1 MGRKAVGRSFSNIT
15 SNRSSVL
22 QVAVGAIIAA
32 VGVNVIGNSLSFTLD
47 FGWDFVVGTLLVL
60 AALACLAW
68 PRMKPATFDRRIRGF
83 VLYDKRSNE
92 LLHVPGYALTDEAAE
107 LLQVSLAEDG
117 AIRGLWHG
125 SPMSEMSSTPAYPFR
140 PASSSINLL
149 NDLLEYLVLQRLAAD
164 LSTHFGDEP
173 GHEARL
179 SDYRLEDAPQALFQN
194 RFLEL
199 FSRRP
204 EDRATSPDLLNQK
217 ASVPGGETGEG
228 AHSSTSTLRLPVDS
242 SLGKPTDGGINVS
255 SPQVSVRIR
264 TNFSGATVDLPS
276 SFIEHYVGVRPGS
289 ADVQSYSAELQ
300 ISVEVHEPMLFS
312 RSAQVYA
319 EWVETFMETLERQ
332 YSADA
337 FFARIGW
344 PQLEAA
350 LRILGGPK
358 PK

>member
-15 SNRSSVL
+15 SNRSSAL
-22 QVAVGAIIAA
+22 QLAVGAIIAA
-32 VGVNVIGNSLSFTLD
+32 VGVNVIGNSLSFTLVS
-47 FGWDFVVGTLLVL
+47 GWDFVVGTLVVL
-60 AALACLAW
+60 AALAYLAW
-68 PRMKPATFDRRIRGF
+68 PRMKPATFDRKIRGF
-83 VLYDKRSNE
+83 ILYDKRSNE
-92 LLHVPGYALTDEAAE
+92 LLHVPEYALAAEAAQ
-107 LLQVSLAEDG
+107 LLQVGLAEDG
-117 AIRGLWHG
+117 AIRSLWHG
-125 SPMSEMSSTPAYPFR
+125 SPMSGISSTPAYPFR

-149 NDLLEYLVLQRLAAD
+149 NDLLEYLVLKRLAAD
-164 LSTHFGDEP
+164 LSTHFGAGPGDE
-173 GHEARL
+173 GKL
-179 SDYRLEDAPQALFQN
+179 IDYRIEDAPQALFQN

-204 EDRATSPDLLNQK
+204 EDGASSPDILDQEG
-217 ASVPGGETGEG
+217 SVPGGRTGED
-228 AHSSTSTLRLPVDS
+228 AYSSTSTLRLPADS

-264 TNFSGATVDLPS
+264 TNFSGSTVDIPPP
-276 SFIEHYVGVRPGS
+276 FIEHYVGVRPGS
-289 ADVQSYSAELQ
+289 ADVQSYSAEMHV
-300 ISVEVHEPMLFS
+300 SVEVHEPMLFS
-312 RSAQVYA
+312 RSAQIYA